1 MTSHVVLRL
10 PWKTKKRERGQEGRA
25 TFRRDMRSNDRRTR
39 RVGCRSGVSK
49 ARTYAEIGEF
59 WDEQDLSDFWS
70 KTRPVR
76 ADVELESEE
85 SLYAI
90 EKGLSETIRRE
101 AKGRGV
107 SPHTLVNLWLQEKIQ
122 KLKPQSRR
130 G

>member
-1 MTSHVVLRL
+1 M
-10 PWKTKKRERGQEGRA
+10 K
-25 TFRRDMRSNDRRTR
+25 
-39 RVGCRSGVSK
+39 SGVSK

-59 WDEQDLSDFWS
+59 WDEHDLSDFWA
-70 KTRPVR
+70 KTRPAQ

-101 AKGRGV
+101 AKERGV

-130 G
+130 R